1 MVIRFVLIGTQAPC
15 DPLNNWL
22 SSRVFSMVKEE
33 NASSN
38 LNKLDLSD
46 TPDCFTNAFLVETVI
61 EECSTR
67 KLSVMCD
74 PHQLHYAESQCNRFI
89 YKNKIESYLLAPYK
103 NQQIFT

>member
-1 MVIRFVLIGTQAPC
+1 
-15 DPLNNWL
+15 
-22 SSRVFSMVKEE
+22 MVKEE

-46 TPDCFTNAFLVETVI
+46 TPNCFTNAFLVETVI

-67 KLSVMCD
+67 KFSVRK
-74 PHQLHYAESQCNRFI
+74 LHYAESQRNRFI
-89 YKNKIESYLLAPYK
+89 YENKIESYLLAPYK